1 MCMCVYVSG
10 GVGGGGG
17 TRDKSGGL
25 QSQDPDSHGGKAV
38 LLKSR
43 KGERMSSNQASVNA
57 ALIPLLLATASRE

>member
-1 MCMCVYVSG
+1 MCMCVCVSG
-10 GVGGGGG
+10 GVEGGG